1 MIITSNI
8 DAPGAVPAGP
18 PGTLLAAA
26 IDVEWSKNYQ
36 VRGGNVPFCYSV
48 AWLALPREHA
58 RPGAAGFWY
67 TSAYVQDA
75 SETSDLVASA
85 DRTLRHVL
93 DHGDLITGHQLSSD
107 LAVLAAVGARAPHPG
122 IAAAQAAWRQRRQHD
137 PGGPRL
143 LDTRYDA
150 GHILRCASRRLVDVC
165 ADLNLDVTQPEL
177 RGTSMTAL
185 HRRWL
190 EQADTPA
197 REKITVLN
205 LRHALSTA
213 LVAARAAGL
222 ASWPPGL
229 NVNTMLAAGLDG
241 ALGWLNDPVF
251 TALLEEPGAA

>member
-1 MIITSNI
+1 MIITSNL
-8 DAPGAVPAGP
+8 DSPDDVPASP
-18 PGTLLAAA
+18 QGTLLAAA
-26 IDVEWSKNYQ
+26 IDVEWSKNYR

-48 AWLALPREHA
+48 TWLTLPHQHA
-58 RPGAAGFWY
+58 RPGTAGFRY

-75 SETSDLVASA
+75 SETGDLAASA
-85 DRTLRHVL
+85 DRALRHAL
-93 DHGDLITGHQLSSD
+93 DHASLIAGHQLSSD
-107 LAVLAAVGARAPHPG
+107 LAVLAAAARAPHPG
-122 IAAAQAAWRQRRQHD
+122 ITAAQTAWRRRRQHD
-137 PGGPRL
+137 PGGPRF
-143 LDTRYDA
+143 LDTRYDT

-190 EQADTPA
+190 EQAEAAA

-222 ASWPPGL
+222 ASWQAGL

-241 ALGWLNDPVF
+241 TLGWLNDPVF
-251 TALLEEPGAA
+251 TALLKGEPGAA

>member
-1 MIITSNI
+1 MIITSNLDI
-8 DAPGAVPAGP
+8 PDGVPVSP
-18 PGTLLAAA
+18 SGTLLAAA
-26 IDVEWSKNYQ
+26 IDVEWSKNYR
-36 VRGGNVPFCYSV
+36 VRGGNMPFCYSV
-48 AWLALPREHA
+48 TWLALPREHA
-58 RPGAAGFWY
+58 RPGTAGFWY

-75 SETSDLVASA
+75 SETGDLVASA
-85 DRTLRHVL
+85 GRALRKVL
-93 DHGDLITGHQLSSD
+93 DHADLIAGHQLSSD
-107 LAVLAAVGARAPHPG
+107 LAVLAAAARAPHPG
-122 IAAAQAAWRQRRQHD
+122 ITAAQTAWRRRRQHD
-137 PGGPRL
+137 PGGPRF
-143 LDTRYDA
+143 LDTRYDT

-190 EQADTPA
+190 DQAEAAA

-229 NVNTMLAAGLDG
+229 KVNTMLAAGLDG
-241 ALGWLNDPVF
+241 TLGWLNDPVF
-251 TALLEEPGAA
+251 TALLKGEPGAA